1 MKVVETDRLILR
13 EFSLNDAP
21 FILELV
27 NDPSWLQFIG
37 DRDVHTMAEARLYLQ
52 TGPLDSYQRFGFGLY
67 LIRQKI
73 EETPIGM
80 CGFVKRPSL
89 PAVDIGYALLPQFT
103 GQGFAFEAATA
114 VMAHG
119 KTALGLKRLGRRQCI
134 AMVNRLSGSSFDCAR
149 RAPRSLASSCWCRA
163 AGPKALLA
171 GFRTPTRSFTVSA
184 GASTT

>member
-1 MKVVETDRLILR
+1 MKVVETERLILR
-13 EFSLNDAP
+13 EFILTDAP

-89 PAVDIGYALLPQFT
+89 PDVDIGYALLPQFT
-103 GQGFAFEAATA
+103 GQGFASEAATA
-114 VMAHG
+114 VINYG
-119 KTALGLKRLGRRQCI
+119 KTALGLKRLAAVTAPDNSRSIKLLEKLGFHFEK
-134 AMVNRLSGSSFDCAR
+134 MVRL
-149 RAPRSLASSCWCRA
+149 APEAQKIRMYVIE
-163 AGPKALLA
+163 
-171 GFRTPTRSFTVSA
+171 FT
-184 GASTT
+184 